1 MIKHIWIKAD
11 DGKLSKVLEYDS
23 GKKVEIPINSD
34 GSVRWT
40 EDQVKHKEGQAV

>member
-1 MIKHIWIKAD
+1 MIKHIWIQAD
-11 DGKLSKVLEYDS
+11 NGRLSKVLEYDS

-40 EDQVKHKEGQAV
+40 EEPRREE